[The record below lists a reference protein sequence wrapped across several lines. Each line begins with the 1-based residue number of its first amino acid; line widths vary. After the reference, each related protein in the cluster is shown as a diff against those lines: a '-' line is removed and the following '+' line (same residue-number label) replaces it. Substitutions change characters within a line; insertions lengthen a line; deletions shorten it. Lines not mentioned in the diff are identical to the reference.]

1 MALAV
6 VGDVAAWVGRDIDST
21 RQGELTACIAA
32 AQAWVATQAGLRSLE
47 KEASAVTTYLD
58 ASSAYGEELWLPN
71 DIRPLWHSG
80 SDLLTVTEGGVSVT
94 VSVAYSSTAGA
105 IIRNANTFKR
115 VCLVRAGGWAQS
127 GANDVAVTCK
137 VGWHLDTGVLIVP
150 QDVRRLVIEAA
161 WLLFN
166 SANWVG
172 RQNVSKAG
180 AAISIEND
188 LSPFAQETLTRLRGI

>member
-6 VGDVAAWVGRDIDST
+6 VGDVAAWIGRDIDST

-58 ASSAYGEELWLPN
+58 ASSACGEELWLPN
-71 DIRPLWHSG
+71 DVRPLWHSG

-115 VCLVRAGGWAQS
+115 ACLVRVGGWARS

-150 QDVRRLVIEAA
+150 QDVRRLVIECS
-161 WLLFN
+161 WLIFN
-166 SANWVG
+166 SASWSG
-172 RQNVSKAG
+172 IQSISKAG
-180 AAISIEND
+180 ASVTMAND
-188 LSPFAQETLTRLRGI
+188 LSPAGRDTLDRLPGV